1 MDLAGH
7 RLFKRVE
14 IVNSLPGVRALV
26 KKILI
31 DIGNRGRVRVDAA
44 GAGENSLEK
53 RAFAIS
59 GKRRR
64 HARLHHA
71 VAIYNP
77 PQSRAELRPIQ
88 GMRHGAD
95 QARRS
100 PARKS
105 RIRVERDD
113 VTHSGDGFW
122 GMTRDGNEICLRGTA
137 QQLVQFVQLAALAFP
152 SHPFLFAFVPDALAM
167 KQEETRPAVSGRT
180 MALLRLAMPLAAAA
194 SSSSSPGRVSVAAST
209 QSVSSANRKSPSMFA
224 R

>member
-1 MDLAGH
+1 M
-7 RLFKRVE
+7 KQV
-14 IVNSLPGVRALV
+14 
-26 KKILI
+26 LI
-31 DIGNRGRVRVDAA
+31 HIGNCGRVRVDAA

-71 VAIYNP
+71 VTIYNP
-77 PQSRAELRPIQ
+77 TQSRAELRPIQ

-100 PARKS
+100 PTRKS
-105 RIRVERDD
+105 CIRVERDD

-137 QQLVQFVQLAALAFP
+137 QQSVQFMQLAALAFP

-180 MALLRLAMPLAAAA
+180 MRFIEAGDAAGGRREQFII
-194 SSSSSPGRVSVAAST
+194 SGRVSVAAST